1 MKVLKLPFQKLQL
14 LIKMIEVTK
23 AIVINTIKYGDTSLI
38 ATCYTEKAGIK
49 TYILK
54 GVLSS
59 KKGKLKP
66 AYFQPLNQLTL
77 TANHNNKGSLNTI
90 RDIEVTNFYAA
101 IYSDIKKQSIALFLA
116 EILYYSIKE
125 EEQNQS
131 LFSYLETSFLW
142 LDTHDTISNF
152 HLLFLLNLTKYL
164 GFYPE
169 TNQFNNLYFDLAE
182 GNFTDYRNVNTV
194 QGENLVQFKKLFGI
208 NFDALHKVDFT
219 ALNRQSILSIL
230 IQYFELHLAGFK
242 KPKSLAVLKSVF
254 N

>member
-142 LDTHDTISNF
+142 LDTHHNISNF
-152 HLLFLLNLTKYL
+152 HLLFLLNLTIIKIINVIRISI
-164 GFYPE
+164 
-169 TNQFNNLYFDLAE
+169 TNVRILY
-182 GNFTDYRNVNTV
+182 NYYV
-194 QGENLVQFKKLFGI
+194 
-208 NFDALHKVDFT
+208 
-219 ALNRQSILSIL
+219 
-230 IQYFELHLAGFK
+230 
-242 KPKSLAVLKSVF
+242 
-254 N
+254 

>member
-1 MKVLKLPFQKLQL
+1 
-14 LIKMIEVTK
+14 MIEVTK

-38 ATCYTEKAGIK
+38 ATCYTEKSGIK

-54 GVLSS
+54 GALSS

-90 RDIEVTNFYAA
+90 RDIEVTNFYSA
-101 IYSDIKKQSIALFLA
+101 IYTDIKKQSIALFLA

-125 EEQNQS
+125 EEQNLS

-142 LDTHDTISNF
+142 LDTHNNISNF

-169 TNQFNNLYFDLAE
+169 TNQFTNLYFDLVE
-182 GNFTDYRNVNTV
+182 GNFTSSRNINTV

-208 NFDALHKVDFT
+208 NFDALHEVDFT